1 MLFELTPREIS
12 PAGSE
17 RQREGGREGK
27 REGGRGRQQGRERD
41 RAKFGRSEPR
51 AQKVCFSSRA
61 SELVEP
67 KRGLLEELAH
77 PSLGTD
83 LPFLA
88 GSEPRRRQCSL
99 NSSSSGVSQ
108 CSC

>member
-1 MLFELTPREIS
+1 MLFEQIPREIS

-51 AQKVCFSSRA
+51 AQKVCFSFRA

-67 KRGLLEELAH
+67 ERGLLED
-77 PSLGTD
+77 G
-83 LPFLA
+83 A
-88 GSEPRRRQCSL
+88 GASVPRH
-99 NSSSSGVSQ
+99 
-108 CSC
+108 